1 MSSLRWIGALALL
14 AGTSAATAQSL
25 RATIAL
31 PCVSQPEAEALV
43 AAVAPE
49 LITEMGR
56 ICANS
61 LPPGALLRQT
71 SGPLID
77 RYRAASDLAWP
88 QGRGAIAK
96 IVGPDVGALLGSD
109 LARPLLST
117 LVAPALTKTI
127 EPADCPA
134 LDRILTLAQPL
145 PPRNMAGLFVSILQL
160 VDAKRIKKGG
170 KATLP
175 ICAGESKAG
184 LAGR

>member
-1 MSSLRWIGALALL
+1 MKSLRWVSAIALL
-14 AGTSAATAQSL
+14 LGAGAASAQSL
-25 RATIAL
+25 SATISL
-31 PCVSQPEAEALV
+31 PCVTQPDAEALV
-43 AAVAPE
+43 SAVAPE

-61 LPPGALLRQT
+61 LPSGALLRQT

-88 QGRGAIAK
+88 QGRGAITR
-96 IVGPDVGALLGSD
+96 IVGPEIGSMLGSD
-109 LARPLLST
+109 LARPLLAT
-117 LVAPALTKTI
+117 LIAPVLTKTI

-175 ICAGESKAG
+175 ICAIDPKTG
-184 LAGR
+184 LVGR